1 MFCREELEEL
11 EKIPEITPVRRKILC
26 RTRGKLKENHISF
39 LPFYEAVDFTEFAS
53 MQDRDLLEC
62 QLEDAGL
69 LDALVVVQ
77 KDYTRAMKVL
87 GEWSDKILCLENSG
101 KVRYSKLAAAA
112 GERGLMEMTERI
124 LSHIGEEDDCQIVLR
139 PDGYFRHGALE
150 GYSRPETKAC
160 YIGEAMRREKKK
172 EQVRRKTE
180 ELQLLQQELEALE
193 QGIAGLEK
201 RIAILQEEY
210 RGLPVFDELDAAIA
224 MKKDLNWTFEKCG
237 EECGKKQKEKEECE
251 TQKKQSAQRVITKC
265 RELPY
270 ERNIESYE
278 EILEALYEYKS
289 QLESFQIAVMRLLAE
304 QEREDMQK
312 RLIEKEEDAI
322 DAEDIHKKRAERE
335 LQEQRLQIEK
345 LEEFLNAPEN
355 REKAERLKTIRD
367 ELDLKSKE
375 ETELGK
381 KQAVWEDAV
390 KRLEPDIEIRKSNVM
405 EKMEKEARL
414 RQYFDEELSLG
425 ACICQRKQNH
435 TGGG

>member
-1 MFCREELEEL
+1 MKAAAIVFCREELEEL
-11 EKIPEITPVRRKILC
+11 EKIPEITPVRREILC

-193 QGIAGLEK
+193 Q
-201 RIAILQEEY
+201 
-210 RGLPVFDELDAAIA
+210 
-224 MKKDLNWTFEKCG
+224 
-237 EECGKKQKEKEECE
+237 
-251 TQKKQSAQRVITKC
+251 
-265 RELPY
+265 
-270 ERNIESYE
+270 
-278 EILEALYEYKS
+278 EING
-289 QLESFQIAVMRLLAE
+289 V
-304 QEREDMQK
+304 
-312 RLIEKEEDAI
+312 
-322 DAEDIHKKRAERE
+322 KKREFFTTF
-335 LQEQRLQIEK
+335 LLYK
-345 LEEFLNAPEN
+345 LSNDRYNYAYVDILDFFNGKLIKWDMLL
-355 REKAERLKTIRD
+355 REKSIWKGILPKGYIKFTI
-367 ELDLKSKE
+367 
-375 ETELGK
+375 
-381 KQAVWEDAV
+381 
-390 KRLEPDIEIRKSNVM
+390 
-405 EKMEKEARL
+405 
-414 RQYFDEELSLG
+414 
-425 ACICQRKQNH
+425 
-435 TGGG
+435 GGRASSAKCSP